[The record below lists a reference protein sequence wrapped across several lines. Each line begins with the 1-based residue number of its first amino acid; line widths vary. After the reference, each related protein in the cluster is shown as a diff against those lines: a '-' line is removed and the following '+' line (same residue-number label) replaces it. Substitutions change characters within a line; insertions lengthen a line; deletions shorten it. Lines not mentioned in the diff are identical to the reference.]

1 MIHQVELKENEF
13 QLIQIISKIRTKKF
27 LAEKQVQL
35 YLVKQNLF
43 HNIKNQMILIK
54 LGVTVIKK
62 KRKS

>member
-1 MIHQVELKENEF
+1 MIHQIELKEKEVK
-13 QLIQIISKIRTKKF
+13 LIQIISKIRTKKF

-54 LGVTVIKK
+54 SGVTVIKK
-62 KRKS
+62 KKKS

>member
-13 QLIQIISKIRTKKF
+13 QLIQIIRKIRTKKF
-27 LAEKQVQL
+27 LAEKQVQP

-54 LGVTVIKK
+54 SGVTAIKK
-62 KRKS
+62 KKKS